1 MPRNNEIFYSL
12 AEAKAKLSEVVKK
25 TLHNDVLITKN
36 GMPCAVLM
44 SYERYKRMTK
54 LLDDLYDLYLLE
66 IGDPSKFGH
75 VDQRQLLDEDIEE
88 V

>member
-1 MPRNNEIFYSL
+1 MPKNNEIFYSL

-25 TLHNDVLITKN
+25 ARQSDVLITKN
-36 GMPCAVLM
+36 GTPCVVLM
-44 SYERYKRMTK
+44 NYERYKKMTK

-66 IGDPSKFGH
+66 IGDPSRFGQI
-75 VDQRQLLDEDIEE
+75 DQQQLLEEDVEE

>member
-12 AEAKAKLSEVVKK
+12 AQAKAKLSEVVKK
-25 TLHNDVLITKN
+25 TLQNDVLITKN
-36 GMPCAVLM
+36 GTPCAVLM
-44 SYERYKRMTK
+44 NYERYKRMTK

-66 IGDPSKFGH
+66 IGDPSKFSQLNQG
-75 VDQRQLLDEDIEE
+75 QLLDEDIEE

>member
-1 MPRNNEIFYSL
+1 MPRNNEVFYSL

-25 TLHNDVLITKN
+25 ANQNDVLITKN
-36 GMPCAVLM
+36 GTPCVAVIN
-44 SYERYKRMTK
+44 YERYKRMTK

-66 IGDPSKFGH
+66 VGDPSKFDQ
-75 VDQRQLLDEDIEE
+75 VDQHQLLDEDIEE